1 MKKVIF
7 LLIYLSAVMNA
18 VSALSVHDIFHA
30 DSESLRNMAAL
41 RGIDTSL
48 SDDRIRNEL
57 YKAEGLEAVS
67 EREDEEGTYSVLIE
81 GADYLSSSQ
90 GVITLRGNASLSFS
104 KGDDETIMSSDEV
117 VIDTSSSLIVALGNV
132 NFSSQGENN
141 AQRIDADIVSFY
153 WEKGNLVVE
162 NASTLNERKNSEGE
176 DVNVYSVGERL
187 TYFDNGSAIY
197 EDGYIA
203 SSDDDPLSSISA
215 SRITMLPG
223 SDMLIENA
231 VLNIGRVPIFYF
243 PFFFFPGSRITGN
256 PSFGF
261 TSTRGAFLNTTFEIF
276 GHSQL
281 IDNSDSSSFAS
292 IFSDVDESD
301 NLVPRGSYYTTD
313 QDLSALESWA
323 DASESHMAVMADV
336 YQETGLHLGL
346 DTRIN
351 LFDKSLGFDSFSG
364 VALTY
369 TNNANESNFRYYSEN
384 SLSYSFSGLSLLL
397 SYPVYSDS
405 NVLVDFGNRI
415 TSFSI
420 ESLFF
425 QSPSFPSTYSS
436 AITSFSRIAE
446 LKYSLPSSLRSDYL
460 SSLSISRLRA
470 ESRYSWDSRNH
481 KYVIDYI
488 DLPKLTASASG
499 SFFNFEYEDKGEDE
513 EELDEAELFL
523 LSDPLLYD
531 VFHEDLIRE
540 GHAGAAYSIGMG
552 YSINQDL
559 ENNLE
564 YSDGEQSSSSLS
576 STSSLRL
583 TTELDLGDYFLL
595 RSIITPSYT
604 YEKEED
610 DEDLSWSDE
619 FLLTNTIEAEIPY
632 IGLKYSLT
640 NRAYE
645 HERMFSD
652 EMLETTDSLWR
663 FNKDHVSTHS
673 ISLSKTFSTAAGD
686 FTPSISYT
694 LYPLTGSLTPSLSY
708 RYGDFATSF
717 SYRFQN
723 DEENDGAFLSDLIK
737 LSLAYNGTNVIAS
750 SSFSYQSADYDKN
763 AFFRPLEISSQFSL
777 RTSDKAYS
785 ITEQL
790 EWKGYDSA
798 SGLENYVSSLK
809 TILSVPYFTCYV
821 DFTGPF
827 SSLSLDTVNASIKAD
842 DILIRGWKNRIY
854 LSLGLSSTLNLDI
867 QNIAASSFTIT
878 PSIIFSIAE
887 FLDFR
892 LSFTSSNNNFA
903 SYQDERGKFS
913 LSELFNDLVRS
924 FDFFGEG
931 RYNTNFNM
939 SQINLE
945 VVHYMQDW
953 ALHCNYSSSVVLSD
967 DVYRFV
973 PQFSIYLS
981 WNTFPDLKID
991 ESWEMDGDDW
1001 IRSN

>member
-301 NLVPRGSYYTTD
+301 NLVPRGSYYTAD

-540 GHAGAAYSIGMG
+540 GHAGAVYSIGMG

-559 ENNLE
+559 DNNLE

-610 DEDLSWSDE
+610 EEELSWSDE

-663 FNKDHVSTHS
+663 FDKDHVSTHS

-763 AFFRPLEISSQFSL
+763 AFFRPLEISSQLSL

>member
-18 VSALSVHDIFHA
+18 ISALSVHDIFHA

-90 GVITLRGNASLSFS
+90 GVITLRGNVSLSFS

-301 NLVPRGSYYTTD
+301 NLVPRGAYYTAD

-610 DEDLSWSDE
+610 EDLSWSDE

-663 FNKDHVSTHS
+663 FDKDHVSTHS

>member
-301 NLVPRGSYYTTD
+301 NLVPRGAYYTAD

-540 GHAGAAYSIGMG
+540 GHAGAVYSIGMG

-559 ENNLE
+559 DNNLE

-610 DEDLSWSDE
+610 EEELSWSDE

-663 FNKDHVSTHS
+663 FDKDHVSTHS

-737 LSLAYNGTNVIAS
+737 LSLAYNGTNVISS
-750 SSFSYQSADYDKN
+750 SSFSYQSADYDGN

-821 DFTGPF
+821 DFTGLF

>member
-18 VSALSVHDIFHA
+18 ISALSVHDIFHA

-559 ENNLE
+559 DNNLE

-663 FNKDHVSTHS
+663 FDKDHVSTHS

-763 AFFRPLEISSQFSL
+763 ALFRPLEISSQFSL

>member
-176 DVNVYSVGERL
+176 DVKVYSVGERL

-301 NLVPRGSYYTTD
+301 NLVPRGAYYTAD

-323 DASESHMAVMADV
+323 DASESHMAVMADA

-346 DTRIN
+346 DTKIN

-663 FNKDHVSTHS
+663 FDKDHVSTHS

-763 AFFRPLEISSQFSL
+763 ALFRPLEISSQFSL

>member
-48 SDDRIRNEL
+48 SDDMIRNEL

-67 EREDEEGTYSVLIE
+67 EKEEEEGTYSVLIE

-90 GVITLRGNASLSFS
+90 GVITLRGNVKLSFS
-104 KGDDETIMSSDEV
+104 KGDDETVMSSDEV

-301 NLVPRGSYYTTD
+301 DLVPRGAYYTAD
-313 QDLSALESWA
+313 QNLSALESWA
-323 DASESHMAVMADV
+323 DASESHMAVMADA

-346 DTRIN
+346 DTKIN

-384 SLSYSFSGLSLLL
+384 SLSYTFSGLSLLL
-397 SYPVYSDS
+397 SYPIYSDS

-499 SFFNFEYEDKGEDE
+499 TFFNFEYEDKGEDE

-610 DEDLSWSDE
+610 EEELSWSDE

-663 FNKDHVSTHS
+663 FDKDHVSTHS

-763 AFFRPLEISSQFSL
+763 AFFRPLEISSQLSL

>member
-18 VSALSVHDIFHA
+18 ISALSVHDIFHA

-48 SDDRIRNEL
+48 SDDMIRNEL
-57 YKAEGLEAVS
+57 YKAEGLETVS
-67 EREDEEGTYSVLIE
+67 EKEEEDGTYSVLIE

-104 KGDDETIMSSDEV
+104 KGDDETIMISDEV

-292 IFSDVDESD
+292 IFSDVEESD
-301 NLVPRGSYYTTD
+301 DLVPRGAYYTAD

-559 ENNLE
+559 DNNLE

-604 YEKEED
+604 YEKEK
-610 DEDLSWSDE
+610 DEEELSWSDE

-663 FNKDHVSTHS
+663 FDKDHVSTHS

-763 AFFRPLEISSQFSL
+763 ALFRPLEISSQFSL

>member
-18 VSALSVHDIFHA
+18 ISALSVHDIFHA

-57 YKAEGLEAVS
+57 YKAEGLGAVS

-231 VLNIGRVPIFYF
+231 VLNIGRLPIFYF

-663 FNKDHVSTHS
+663 FDKDHVSTHS

>member
-18 VSALSVHDIFHA
+18 ISALSVHDIFHA

-48 SDDRIRNEL
+48 SDDMIRNEL
-57 YKAEGLEAVS
+57 YKAEGLETVS
-67 EREDEEGTYSVLIE
+67 EKEEEDGTYSVLIE

-104 KGDDETIMSSDEV
+104 KGNDETLMSSDEV

-301 NLVPRGSYYTTD
+301 DLVPRGAYYTAD

-323 DASESHMAVMADV
+323 DASESHMAVMADA

-346 DTRIN
+346 DTKIN

-384 SLSYSFSGLSLLL
+384 SLSYTFSGLSLLL
-397 SYPVYSDS
+397 SYPIYSDS

-531 VFHEDLIRE
+531 VFHEDLIKE

-610 DEDLSWSDE
+610 DEELSWSDE

-663 FNKDHVSTHS
+663 FDKDHVSTHS

-750 SSFSYQSADYDKN
+750 SSFSYQSADYDGN
-763 AFFRPLEISSQFSL
+763 AFFRPLEISSQLSL

>member
-18 VSALSVHDIFHA
+18 ISALSVHDIFHA

-231 VLNIGRVPIFYF
+231 VLNIGRLPIFYF

-663 FNKDHVSTHS
+663 FDKDHVSTHS

>member
-18 VSALSVHDIFHA
+18 ISALSVHDIFHA

-559 ENNLE
+559 DNNLE

-663 FNKDHVSTHS
+663 FDKDHVSTHS

>member
-67 EREDEEGTYSVLIE
+67 EMEDEEGTYSVLIE

-301 NLVPRGSYYTTD
+301 NLVPRGAYYTAD

-610 DEDLSWSDE
+610 EEELSWSDE

-663 FNKDHVSTHS
+663 FDKDHVSTHS

>member
-18 VSALSVHDIFHA
+18 ISALSVHDIFHA

-48 SDDRIRNEL
+48 SDDMIRNEL
-57 YKAEGLEAVS
+57 YKAEGLETVS
-67 EREDEEGTYSVLIE
+67 EKEEEDGTYSVLIE

-90 GVITLRGNASLSFS
+90 GVITLRGNVSLSFS
-104 KGDDETIMSSDEV
+104 KGDDETIMISDEV

-301 NLVPRGSYYTTD
+301 NLVPRGSYYTAD

-499 SFFNFEYEDKGEDE
+499 SFFNFEYEDKGEDD

-610 DEDLSWSDE
+610 EEELSWSDE

-663 FNKDHVSTHS
+663 FDKDHVSTHS

>member
-18 VSALSVHDIFHA
+18 ISALSVHDIFHA

-48 SDDRIRNEL
+48 SDDRIRNAL

-323 DASESHMAVMADV
+323 DASESHMAVMADA

-499 SFFNFEYEDKGEDE
+499 SFFNFEYEDKGEDD

-610 DEDLSWSDE
+610 EEELSWSDE

-663 FNKDHVSTHS
+663 FDKDHVSTHS

>member
-18 VSALSVHDIFHA
+18 ISALSVHDIFHA

-90 GVITLRGNASLSFS
+90 GVITLRGNVSLSFS

-176 DVNVYSVGERL
+176 YVNVYSVGERL

-540 GHAGAAYSIGMG
+540 GHAGAVYSIGMG

-610 DEDLSWSDE
+610 EEELSWSDE

-663 FNKDHVSTHS
+663 FDKDHVSTHS

-737 LSLAYNGTNVIAS
+737 LSLAYNGTNVISS
-750 SSFSYQSADYDKN
+750 SSFSYQSADYDGN

>member
-18 VSALSVHDIFHA
+18 ISALSVHDIFHA

-48 SDDRIRNEL
+48 SDDMIRNEL
-57 YKAEGLEAVS
+57 YKAEGLETVS
-67 EREDEEGTYSVLIE
+67 EKEEEDGTYSVLIE

-90 GVITLRGNASLSFS
+90 GVITLRGNVSLSFS
-104 KGDDETIMSSDEV
+104 KGDDETIMISDEV

-176 DVNVYSVGERL
+176 DVNVYTVGERL

-301 NLVPRGSYYTTD
+301 NLVPRGSYYTAD

-499 SFFNFEYEDKGEDE
+499 SFFNFEYEDKGEDD

-540 GHAGAAYSIGMG
+540 GHAGAVYSIGMG

-610 DEDLSWSDE
+610 EEELSWSDE

-663 FNKDHVSTHS
+663 FDKDHVSTHS

>member
-18 VSALSVHDIFHA
+18 ISALSVHDIFHA

-90 GVITLRGNASLSFS
+90 GVITLRGNVSLSFS

-301 NLVPRGSYYTTD
+301 NLVPRGAYYTAD

-323 DASESHMAVMADV
+323 DASESHMAVMADA

-346 DTRIN
+346 DTKIN

-610 DEDLSWSDE
+610 EEELSWSDE

-663 FNKDHVSTHS
+663 FDKDHVSTHS

>member
-18 VSALSVHDIFHA
+18 ISALSVHDIFHA

-48 SDDRIRNEL
+48 SDDRMRNEL

-67 EREDEEGTYSVLIE
+67 EREEEEGTYSVLIE
-81 GADYLSSSQ
+81 GADYLSSSH
-90 GVITLRGNASLSFS
+90 GVITLRGNVSLSFS

-292 IFSDVDESD
+292 IFSDVEEAD
-301 NLVPRGSYYTTD
+301 NLVPRGSYYTSD

-323 DASESHMAVMADV
+323 DTSESHMAVMADA

-397 SYPVYSDS
+397 SYPIYSDS

-499 SFFNFEYEDKGEDE
+499 SFFNFEYEDKGEAE

-610 DEDLSWSDE
+610 DDALLWSDE

-652 EMLETTDSLWR
+652 GLLETTDNLWR
-663 FNKDHVSTHS
+663 FDKDHVSTHS
-673 ISLSKTFSTAAGD
+673 ISLSKTFSTTAGD

-750 SSFSYQSADYDKN
+750 SSFSYQSADYDRN

-821 DFTGPF
+821 DFSGPF
-827 SSLSLDTVNASIKAD
+827 SSLSLDTVNASVKAD
-842 DILIRGWKNRIY
+842 DILVRGWKNRIY

>member
-18 VSALSVHDIFHA
+18 ISALSVHDIFHA

-90 GVITLRGNASLSFS
+90 GVITLRGNVSLSFS

-301 NLVPRGSYYTTD
+301 DLVPRGAYYTAD

-323 DASESHMAVMADV
+323 DASESHMAVMADA

-346 DTRIN
+346 DTKIN

-384 SLSYSFSGLSLLL
+384 SLSYTFSGLSLLL
-397 SYPVYSDS
+397 SYPIYSDS

-531 VFHEDLIRE
+531 VFHEDLIKE

-610 DEDLSWSDE
+610 DEELSWSDE

-663 FNKDHVSTHS
+663 FDKDHVSTHS

-763 AFFRPLEISSQFSL
+763 ALFRPLEISSQFSL

>member
-18 VSALSVHDIFHA
+18 ISALSVHDIFHA

-540 GHAGAAYSIGMG
+540 GHAGAVYSIGMG

-559 ENNLE
+559 DNNLE

-610 DEDLSWSDE
+610 EEELSWSDE

-663 FNKDHVSTHS
+663 FDKDHVSTHS

>member
-18 VSALSVHDIFHA
+18 ISALSVHDIFHA

-48 SDDRIRNEL
+48 SDDMIRNEL
-57 YKAEGLEAVS
+57 YKAEGLETVS
-67 EREDEEGTYSVLIE
+67 EKEEEDGTYSVLIE

-90 GVITLRGNASLSFS
+90 GVITLRGNVSLSFS
-104 KGDDETIMSSDEV
+104 KGDDETIMISDEV

-499 SFFNFEYEDKGEDE
+499 SFFNFEYEDKGEDD

-610 DEDLSWSDE
+610 EEELSWSDE

-663 FNKDHVSTHS
+663 FDKDHVSTHS

>member
-301 NLVPRGSYYTTD
+301 NLVPRGSYYTAD

-540 GHAGAAYSIGMG
+540 GHAGAVYSIGMG

-559 ENNLE
+559 DNNLE

-610 DEDLSWSDE
+610 EEELSWSDE

-663 FNKDHVSTHS
+663 FDKDHVSTHS

-737 LSLAYNGTNVIAS
+737 LSLAYNGTNVISS

-763 AFFRPLEISSQFSL
+763 AFFRPLEISSQLSL

>member
-18 VSALSVHDIFHA
+18 ISALSVHDIFHA

-231 VLNIGRVPIFYF
+231 VLNIGRLPIFYF

-323 DASESHMAVMADV
+323 DASESHMAVMADA

-499 SFFNFEYEDKGEDE
+499 SFFNFEYEDKGEDD

-663 FNKDHVSTHS
+663 FDKDHVSTHS

>member
-18 VSALSVHDIFHA
+18 ISALSVHDIFHA

-301 NLVPRGSYYTTD
+301 NLVPRGAYYTAD

-336 YQETGLHLGL
+336 YQETGLHRGL

-540 GHAGAAYSIGMG
+540 GHAGAVYSIGMG

-610 DEDLSWSDE
+610 EEELSWSDE

-663 FNKDHVSTHS
+663 FDKDHVSTHS

-763 AFFRPLEISSQFSL
+763 AFFRPLEISSQLSL

-842 DILIRGWKNRIY
+842 DILIRCWKNRIY

>member
-18 VSALSVHDIFHA
+18 ISALSVHDIFHA

-48 SDDRIRNEL
+48 SDDMIRNEL
-57 YKAEGLEAVS
+57 YKAEGLETVS
-67 EREDEEGTYSVLIE
+67 EKEEEDGTYSVLIE

-90 GVITLRGNASLSFS
+90 GVITLRGNVSLSFS
-104 KGDDETIMSSDEV
+104 KGDDETIMISDEV

-301 NLVPRGSYYTTD
+301 NLVPRGSYYTAD

-499 SFFNFEYEDKGEDE
+499 SFFNFEYEDKGEDD

-540 GHAGAAYSIGMG
+540 GHAGAVYSIGMG

-610 DEDLSWSDE
+610 EEELSWSDE

-663 FNKDHVSTHS
+663 FDKDHVSTHS

>member
-18 VSALSVHDIFHA
+18 ISALSVHDIFHA

-90 GVITLRGNASLSFS
+90 GVITLRGNVSLSFS
-104 KGDDETIMSSDEV
+104 KGDDETVMSSDEV

-292 IFSDVDESD
+292 IFSDVEESD
-301 NLVPRGSYYTTD
+301 DLVPRGAYYTAD

-323 DASESHMAVMADV
+323 DTSESHMAVMADA

-346 DTRIN
+346 DTKIN

-397 SYPVYSDS
+397 SYPIYSDS

-488 DLPKLTASASG
+488 DLPKLTANASG

-610 DEDLSWSDE
+610 DEELSWSDE

-663 FNKDHVSTHS
+663 FDKDHVSTHS

-723 DEENDGAFLSDLIK
+723 DEEKDGAFLSDLIK

>member
-18 VSALSVHDIFHA
+18 ISALSVHDIFHA

-104 KGDDETIMSSDEV
+104 KGDDETVMSSDEV

-292 IFSDVDESD
+292 IFSDVEESD
-301 NLVPRGSYYTTD
+301 DLVPRGAYYTAD

-323 DASESHMAVMADV
+323 DTSESHMAVMADA

-346 DTRIN
+346 DTKIN

-397 SYPVYSDS
+397 SYPIYSDS

-488 DLPKLTASASG
+488 DLPNLTASASG
-499 SFFNFEYEDKGEDE
+499 SFFNFEYEDEGEDE

-610 DEDLSWSDE
+610 DEELSWSDE

-652 EMLETTDSLWR
+652 EMLETKDSLWR
-663 FNKDHVSTHS
+663 FDKDHVSTHS

-737 LSLAYNGTNVIAS
+737 LSLAYNGTNIIAS

>member
-18 VSALSVHDIFHA
+18 ISALSVHDIFHA

-48 SDDRIRNEL
+48 SDDRIRNAL

-323 DASESHMAVMADV
+323 DASESHMAVMADA

-499 SFFNFEYEDKGEDE
+499 SFFNFEYEDKGEDD

-663 FNKDHVSTHS
+663 FDKDHVSTHS

>member
-18 VSALSVHDIFHA
+18 ISALSVHDIFHA

-90 GVITLRGNASLSFS
+90 GVITLRGNVSLSFS

-223 SDMLIENA
+223 SDMLIKNA

-384 SLSYSFSGLSLLL
+384 SLSYSFSGLSLIL

-436 AITSFSRIAE
+436 ALTSFSRIAE

-540 GHAGAAYSIGMG
+540 GHAGAVYSIGMG

-610 DEDLSWSDE
+610 EEELSWSDE

-663 FNKDHVSTHS
+663 FDKDHVSTHS